1 MPEKWLCKAERKYDW
16 NNTSL
21 ISVHTSQEA
30 IHVWRREA
38 YVSRHSPSI
47 YIPSVSCEI
56 HMACVVPWA
65 VLSQWNKRETT
76 TLPVEAA
83 HQAISD
89 GRERKNVASPPR
101 ASGRSTAS
109 MPGRVLNERAHLTVA
124 SEGKNLNQWVLL
136 MNTPWQKAAGK
147 VESAASAWS
156 LPYKSLPILNVS
168 LSLNAQALSF
178 HPVHDSILF

>member
-1 MPEKWLCKAERKYDW
+1 MKSYCWRLIRKAEVPEKCLCKAERKYDW
-16 NNTSL
+16 NNTGL

-38 YVSRHSPSI
+38 CVLRHSPSI
-47 YIPSVSCEI
+47 YIPNVSCEI
-56 HMACVVPWA
+56 HMACVVPWT

-76 TLPVEAA
+76 TFPVEAA
-83 HQAISD
+83 HQGISD
-89 GRERKNVASPPR
+89 GRERKNVASPTKGFR
-101 ASGRSTAS
+101 EIYSQ
-109 MPGRVLNERAHLTVA
+109 HA
-124 SEGKNLNQWVLL
+124 SEGKSPKQWALL

-168 LSLNAQALSF
+168 LSLNAQARSF
-178 HPVHDSILF
+178 HPGHESILF